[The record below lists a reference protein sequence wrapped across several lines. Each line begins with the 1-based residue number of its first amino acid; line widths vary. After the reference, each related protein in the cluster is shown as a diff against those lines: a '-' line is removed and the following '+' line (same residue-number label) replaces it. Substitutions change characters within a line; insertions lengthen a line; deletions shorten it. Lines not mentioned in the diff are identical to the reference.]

1 MSIFILII
9 ILIVILFNIESIAL
23 KFNLSSRWD
32 DDILSYSLIILTL
45 YLIFIIFISQT
56 KTLYKSNLYGL
67 LMILLIFLILTF
79 STNSL
84 ILFYFFFEVGLIP
97 IFIIIIGW
105 GYQPE
110 RLKARMAIFFLYF
123 ICFTT
128 LAINNYELN

>member
-1 MSIFILII
+1 MLKILTYHIILKLILLSFVSITINSHLSIFILII

-67 LMILLIFLILTF
+67 LMILLIFFNI
-79 STNSL
+79 N
-84 ILFYFFFEVGLIP
+84 LFY
-97 IFIIIIGW
+97 
-105 GYQPE
+105 
-110 RLKARMAIFFLYF
+110 K
-123 ICFTT
+123 
-128 LAINNYELN
+128 